1 MAEGK
6 ITVKPAIYTMHG
18 VSTSHSRTD
27 ITVRDVSVTT
37 DEPLERNGTNVAAS
51 PTETMISALIGCTN
65 NVTIRIAEHKKLNFE
80 LISID
85 ADVIFD
91 RRGVVLAEEIEVP
104 VPEITLTIT
113 AKTDASAEQLKEMQ
127 EMLPIFCPVSRVF
140 QAAGTNVIEKWN
152 IVD

>member
-1 MAEGK
+1 MADAK
-6 ITVKPAIYTMHG
+6 VTVKPAVYTMRG

-37 DEPLERNGTNVAAS
+37 DEPLERGGTNVAAS
-51 PTETMISALIGCTN
+51 PTETMISGLIGCTN
-65 NVTIRIAEHKKLNFE
+65 NVIIRIAEHMKLNFE

-104 VPEITLTIT
+104 FPEITLTIT
-113 AKTDASAEQLKEMQ
+113 AKTDATPDQLSEMQ
-127 EMLPIFCPVSRVF
+127 EKLPIYCPVSRVF
-140 QAAGTNVIEKWN
+140 QAAGTKVTEKWN